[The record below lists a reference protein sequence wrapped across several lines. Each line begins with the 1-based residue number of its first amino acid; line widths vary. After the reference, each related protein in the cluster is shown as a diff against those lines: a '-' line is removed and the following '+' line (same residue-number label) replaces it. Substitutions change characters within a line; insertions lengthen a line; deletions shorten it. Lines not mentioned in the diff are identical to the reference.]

1 MKVLLT
7 IFCSLS
13 LLFTGGC
20 ALTLLS
26 IGGGGGVI
34 ALGLGLVAALNLV
47 LLMGLWGKDSSWL
60 PAFYILGVADI
71 LLGIGGTIF
80 TLTQLDQ
87 SDSGLDG
94 PVVMFGAAAILKGGL
109 TLYFAR
115 QNKSQAEPPA
125 A

>member
-20 ALTLLS
+20 ALTMLG
-26 IGGGGGVI
+26 IGGGSVI
-34 ALGLGLVAALNLV
+34 VLGLGFIAVLNLV
-47 LLMGLWGKDSSWL
+47 LLMGLWGKSSSWL

-71 LLGIGGTIF
+71 LLGVGGTIF
-80 TLTQLDQ
+80 TLTQLGQNDY
-87 SDSGLDG
+87 GLGG
-94 PVVMFGAAAILKGGL
+94 PVFLFGAVAILKGGL

-115 QNKSQAEPPA
+115 QIKSQAEPPA